1 MKPLKRRGKAWKVL
15 LRSARVEREEGTLLR
30 SLKRRKALKGEA
42 QERWELKE
50 ASKGCEAKNSIERVA
65 KP

>member
-1 MKPLKRRGKAWKVL
+1 VQEWRGGFERIHRPLG
-15 LRSARVEREEGTLLR
+15 
-30 SLKRRKALKGEA
+30 RRKALKSEA

-50 ASKGCEAKNSIERVA
+50 ASKGVGTKKVARRVA